1 MTSAPIAAKAFLF
14 GRINYPAPSSAVIL
28 LFLVMVSF
36 NNRLRQVI
44 LLAVIVLLA
53 ILFIEHFYVFLPGV
67 LGAVTLYI
75 LSREMYFRLVDSRR
89 WRPGWTAFLYIL
101 FYFIIIG
108 LPIYFAFVL
117 VSPKLIALFNDP
129 VEITVALK
137 TFSGK
142 IQQATGFELFSSE
155 NVKAFTHK
163 MANSVPLVLSITA
176 NLITNL
182 LLMFFVLYYMLIH
195 GQKME
200 SFINNIIPLRKK
212 NLSILATETKV
223 MIKANAIGIPL
234 LAIIQGVI
242 GLLGYWIFGV
252 KEFALWGFITGVCSV
267 IPILGTGLVWL
278 PLTVYLFGI
287 GNTWQGF
294 GLGLYSL
301 IVLSNID
308 YIARITILRK
318 IGDVHPLITIFGV
331 IVGLSMFGFLGLIFG
346 PLLISYFI
354 LLVKI
359 YRNEFAAT
367 GITPLHS
374 EKSGT

>member
-1 MTSAPIAAKAFLF
+1 
-14 GRINYPAPSSAVIL
+14 
-28 LFLVMVSF
+28 MVSF

-53 ILFIEHFYVFLPGV
+53 ILFIKHFYVFLPGV
-67 LGAVTLYI
+67 LGAITLYI
-75 LSREMYFRLVDSRR
+75 LSRESYFKIVNKRR
-89 WRPGWTAFLYIL
+89 WRPGWTAFLYII
-101 FYFIIIG
+101 YYTIIIC

-117 VSPKLIALFNDP
+117 VSPKLIELFNNP

-137 TFSGK
+137 TFSDK
-142 IQQATGFELFSSE
+142 IEQATGFELFSNE
-155 NVKAFTHK
+155 NVKAFTQK
-163 MANSVPLVLSITA
+163 IANSVPLVLSVTA

-195 GQKME
+195 GQKVE
-200 SFINNIIPLRKK
+200 SFLNNSIPLRKK
-212 NLSILATETKV
+212 NLSILGAETKI

-234 LAIIQGVI
+234 LAIIQGIV

-267 IPILGTGLVWL
+267 IPIVGTGLVWL
-278 PLTVYLFGI
+278 PLTVYLFAV

-331 IVGLSMFGFLGLIFG
+331 IIGLSMFGFLGLIFG

-367 GITPLHS
+367 DITPLHS
-374 EKSGT
+374 EKIEQ